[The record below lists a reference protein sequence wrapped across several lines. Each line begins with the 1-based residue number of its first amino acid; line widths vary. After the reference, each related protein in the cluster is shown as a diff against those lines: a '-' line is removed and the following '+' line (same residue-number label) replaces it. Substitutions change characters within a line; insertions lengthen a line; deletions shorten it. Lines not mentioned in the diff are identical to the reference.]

1 MHGVAIEHL
10 ANYYVPMTPAAAPQ
24 APTVF
29 STVGLPAARRV
40 ELWESHNATAL
51 IGLDV
56 RAAEPLDATEVN
68 VPLRNVHLA
77 RVTGSAHVV
86 ERTPDVISRAP
97 SDAVAVY
104 LTLRG
109 DAWLQHANGS
119 DTLRPGSALVLDA
132 DQPFARGFAAGL
144 EELVIKVDRAALTSR
159 VNTDRPVGP
168 AGRFITTFG
177 ATADNAGS
185 PPAGKSNQ
193 YARTLARLASRATQG
208 GQRAIPDEAVILD
221 LVAVLTAGPSA
232 ARTAA
237 HRAAA
242 CLYIGEHLTDQNLG
256 AGQVAA
262 AIGLSERQLSR
273 IFAADG
279 TSVPRHILTRRLAL
293 AYQLLASES
302 PATGHTA
309 PTIAGIAARSGF
321 TSAAYFSHAFR
332 AHFGHRATEI
342 RRGASAPV
350 PPPGADRRKFLF
362 PPSDDPALGP

>member
-1 MHGVAIEHL
+1 
-10 ANYYVPMTPAAAPQ
+10 MTPAAAPQ

-56 RAAEPLDATEVN
+56 RAAEPLTATEVN
-68 VPLRNVHLA
+68 VPLRQVHLA

-86 ERTPDVISRAP
+86 ERTPHVISRAP

-109 DAWLQHANGS
+109 DAWLQHANGT

-132 DQPFARGFAAGL
+132 DQPFARGFATGL

-159 VNTDRPVGP
+159 VGADRAVGA
-168 AGRFITTFG
+168 AGRFITSFG
-177 ATADNAGS
+177 STADNAGL
-185 PPAGKSNQ
+185 PTAGQGNQ
-193 YARTLARLASRATQG
+193 YARTLARLAGRATQANPAAQG
-208 GQRAIPDEAVILD
+208 GPARPAVPDEAVILD
-221 LVAVLTAGPSA
+221 LVAVLAAGPAA

-242 CLYIGEHLTDQNLG
+242 CLYIGEHLTDPNLG
-256 AGQVAA
+256 AGQVAG

-302 PATGHTA
+302 PVAEHQA
-309 PTIAGIAARSGF
+309 PTIASIAARSGF

-332 AHFGHRATEI
+332 AHFGHRATEV
-342 RRGASAPV
+342 RRAAAI
-350 PPPGADRRKFLF
+350 ADQQ
-362 PPSDDPALGP
+362 PAT